1 MRKTNQI
8 WSRLGVGMLIT
19 LLLCTLITAALAVS
33 YPYTTVTTE
42 RANLRQKASK
52 SSIAITR
59 VDAGTEVVVM
69 GKSGGYYHV
78 RVASKTGYIHG
89 DYLAAYGSDG
99 QKAVGTAAGYPYE
112 ATVLKRVDL
121 HEKNALTSKVL
132 TRLPAGATVTVIG
145 ETNSYAQVRYNG
157 LEGFAKKV
165 NISMKSVSGQMKIAK
180 PTAVPTPVPTLAP
193 GEDSGSYETLA
204 SGATGNQVTALQKA
218 LIELGY
224 LSSGA
229 DGVYGEATKTA
240 VSAFQAANDYPA
252 TGEADANLQAFLY
265 SGKPLNAVGAAT
277 KVKELAPIEGVTV
290 TAGSTGTLVGTIQIR
305 LRELGYYKGSVTMV
319 HDSATVSALK
329 KFQKANGLTA
339 DGKAG
344 QATQDLLFS
353 ANALASGST
362 PTPAVTLT
370 PEPTAAPTY
379 QIPGD
384 IVQRGDTGAD
394 VRLVQRRLRELGYY
408 RGSIDGKFGAA
419 SVTALKKFQR
429 NNGLTD
435 DGKAGKATYDVLFSD
450 AARAAGV
457 TPTPVFLATPIP
469 EVTPEPEP
477 TPVPTP
483 LTRENTLSI
492 TLNVSG
498 EEVAA
503 LQRRLTALGY
513 YQATVDGV
521 CKADDVA
528 AIRAFQQMN
537 GLKADGIAG
546 FETQS
551 KLYSESAILY
561 SGAVAAGNVG
571 TATTLR
577 SGMTGTEVTQL
588 QERLIALGYLTGKA
602 DGTYSAATANAVSTF
617 QKANGLTRD
626 GVAGV
631 KTLQAIYAASAK
643 PAATEAPKSASG
655 SMLRMGDSSS
665 AVKEMQ
671 QKLISLGYL
680 TGKADGTFGTRTY
693 NALKAFQRANKL
705 SADGI
710 AGSDTLAA
718 LTASATS
725 NTSGSKQ
732 TAAAVPTATTAP
744 ATFSK
749 VTASEVS
756 YDDWYSS
763 LKAKARKYP
772 YVTVYDFATGISW
785 QVHIFSIG
793 AHADV
798 EPLTASDTARMVRA
812 FGGNTWNPKAVW
824 VKFGDGSVYMA
835 STHSMPHGT
844 QHRTNNNFDGHC
856 CIHFPRSAA
865 QVSAIGQYATSH
877 QATIDAGWRVTQS
890 MQ

>member
-1 MRKTNQI
+1 MRKTNRT
-8 WSRLGVGMLIT
+8 WTRLGVGALVT
-19 LLLCTLITAALAVS
+19 LLLCAVITAALAVS

-52 SSIAITR
+52 SAVAITR
-59 VDAGTEVVVM
+59 VNAGTEVVVM
-69 GKSGGYYHV
+69 GKSGGYFHV
-78 RVASKTGYIHG
+78 RVGGKTGYIHG

-99 QKAVGTAAGYPYE
+99 QKAVGTASGYPYE
-112 ATVLKRVDL
+112 TTVLQRVDL

-132 TRLPAGATVTVIG
+132 TRLPAGASVTVIG

-157 LEGFAKKV
+157 MEGFAKKTY
-165 NISMKSVSGQMKIAK
+165 ISMKTVSGPKKIAR
-180 PTAVPTPVPTLAP
+180 PTAEPTPVPTLAP
-193 GEDSGSYETLA
+193 GEDAGSYEVLA
-204 SGATGNQVTALQKA
+204 AGATGNQVTSLQKA

-224 LSSGA
+224 LPSGA
-229 DGVYGEATKTA
+229 DGVYGEATKAA
-240 VSAFQAANDYPA
+240 VAAFQAANDYPA

-265 SGKPLNAVGAAT
+265 AGKPLSATGAAT

-305 LRELGYYKGSVTMV
+305 LKELGYYKGSVTLV

-353 ANALASGST
+353 ANALPSGAT
-362 PTPAVTLT
+362 PTPVVTVT
-370 PEPTAAPTY
+370 PVPTPVPTF
-379 QIPGD
+379 
-384 IVQRGDTGAD
+384 QRPAGSVKKGDTGAD

-408 RGSIDGKFGAA
+408 RGKVDGKFGSA
-419 SVTALKKFQR
+419 SVTALRKFQR
-429 NNGLTD
+429 NNNLTD
-435 DGKAGKATYDVLFSD
+435 DGKAGQATYNILFSD
-450 AARAAGV
+450 AARAANV
-457 TPTPVFLATPIP
+457 TPTPVFLATAIP
-469 EVTPEPEP
+469 DVTPEPEP

-492 TLNVSG
+492 SLNVTG
-498 EEVAA
+498 EEVAS

-528 AIRAFQQMN
+528 AIRAFQLTN
-537 GLKADGIAG
+537 GLRVDGVAG
-546 FETQS
+546 FATQS
-551 KLYSESAILY
+551 KLYSDDAVRYVSAS
-561 SGAVAAGNVG
+561 SG
-571 TATTLR
+571 
-577 SGMTGTEVTQL
+577 
-588 QERLIALGYLTGKA
+588 
-602 DGTYSAATANAVSTF
+602 
-617 QKANGLTRD
+617 
-626 GVAGV
+626 
-631 KTLQAIYAASAK
+631 AASAK
-643 PAATEAPKSASG
+643 PTATPKPASASG
-655 SMLRMGDSSS
+655 MLQLGDQSS

-680 TGKADGTFGTRTY
+680 SGKADGTFGTKTY

-710 AGSDTLAA
+710 AGSATLSA
-718 LTASATS
+718 LTASVTS
-725 NTSGSKQ
+725 SASAAGKT
-732 TAAAVPTATTAP
+732 TAAAPTAAP
-744 ATFSK
+744 
-749 VTASEVS
+749 VTASASAKPTAGDVS
-756 YDDWYSS
+756 YDDWYTS

-798 EPLTASDTARMVRA
+798 EPLTANDTARMLRA
-812 FGGNTWNPKAVW
+812 FGGTTWNPKAVW

-835 STHSMPHGT
+835 SAHSMPHGT